1 MALDAHEIMR
11 QAQERMRQTEE
22 RLAAMRRQAEGA
34 RVTARSADN
43 TITAVVDG
51 QGELL
56 SVTFTTG
63 KWRKMAPA
71 ELGATLVKTINKAR
85 QDSKA
90 EMLLRYRDMLP
101 DPLISPD
108 AAAAQRS
115 LQEMISAMID
125 RSAGHE

>member
-1 MALDAHEIMR
+1 MALDGHEIMR

-22 RLAAMRRQAEGA
+22 RLAAMRKQIEGA

-56 SVTFTTG
+56 SVTFATG

-71 ELGATLVKTINKAR
+71 ELGAALVKTINKAR
-85 QDSKA
+85 EDSKA

-101 DPLISPD
+101 EPVLPPG
-108 AAAAQRS
+108 AAAGQRT
-115 LQEMISAMID
+115 LQEMISAMMD
-125 RSAGHE
+125 RGAGRG

>member
-1 MALDAHEIMR
+1 MALDAHEMMR

-22 RLAAMRRQAEGA
+22 RLAATRKQIEEA

-43 TITAVVDG
+43 MITAVVDG

-56 SVTFTTG
+56 SVTFATA

-71 ELGATLVKTINKAR
+71 ELGAALVKTINKAR
-85 QDSKA
+85 EDSKA
-90 EMLLRYRDMLP
+90 QMLLRYRDMLAP
-101 DPLISPD
+101 PG
-108 AAAAQRS
+108 AAAGQQS

-125 RSAGHE
+125 RSAGRE